1 MSKGFPGGPGVKNPA
16 SAGETSSLPGLEYCT
31 GCRTSEPVPTAT
43 APMHL
48 ESALFSNRSHCNEK
62 PVPTTKE

>member
-31 GCRTSEPVPTAT
+31 SCRTSEPVPTAT

-48 ESALFSNRSHCNEK
+48 RVCALQQQK
-62 PVPTTKE
+62 PLQ